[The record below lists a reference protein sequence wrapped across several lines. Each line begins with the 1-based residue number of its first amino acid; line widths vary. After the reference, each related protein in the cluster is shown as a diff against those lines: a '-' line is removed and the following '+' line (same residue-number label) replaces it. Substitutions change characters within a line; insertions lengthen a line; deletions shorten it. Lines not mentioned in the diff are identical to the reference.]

1 MPYFLAGDY
10 SIPVFMVA
18 GTLQKSTCST
28 DETKILQGGQ
38 NFFGFPLPV
47 QINFILWIA
56 PHLGQTHFTV
66 RPSFKSIG

>member
-28 DETKILQGGQ
+28 DETKILHGAQ
-38 NFFGFPLPV
+38 NFFGLPLPV
-47 QINFILWIA
+47 QSIFILWFA
-56 PHLGQTHFTV
+56 PHFGQTHFTV
-66 RPSFKSIG
+66 RPSFNLI